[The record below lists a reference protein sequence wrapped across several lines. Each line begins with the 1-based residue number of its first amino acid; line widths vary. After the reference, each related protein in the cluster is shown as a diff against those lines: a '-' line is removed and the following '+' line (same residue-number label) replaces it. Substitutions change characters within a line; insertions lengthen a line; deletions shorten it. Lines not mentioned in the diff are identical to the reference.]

1 MNQTIIFALF
11 VMAMLIVVCVG
22 YSASQAWRSLLVEQ
36 RLNQIKGS
44 GDSRLVRWEDLLTL
58 IARPL
63 RRSRDLA
70 AVERSMQQAGFIKPW
85 QTDLFLLFRALVLI
99 AAAVGGWLAIDID
112 PTHLVQKP
120 LPPLAYL
127 FLLFVAGRAPGWFL
141 SELAERRQNR
151 IRLFIPKA
159 VDLLTICMSCG
170 MSLEEAFDRV
180 IDVNLKGAFNCVRH
194 VAPIMMKQRYGRIV
208 SVSSV
213 VGLFGNAGQV
223 NYSASKAGII
233 GLTKSVAKE
242 LAARGITANA
252 VAPGFIG
259 TEMTKAMGEK
269 AIEAVRGRIAMK
281 EFGEPQDV
289 ANAVRFLASDEARY
303 ITGQV
308 LAIDGGMSL

>member
-1 MNQTIIFALF
+1 MNQTLIFALF

-180 IDVNLKGAFNCVRH
+180 EFRMTRYEMLVVNRTVALKRLEARSGVRE
-194 VAPIMMKQRYGRIV
+194 MKILANSLLQSIQYGTPLTEALQSIAAEARAGQLSELEQKAGRISAV
-208 SVSSV
+208 IGVPLIV
-213 VGLFGNAGQV
+213 LVLFPVIAL
-223 NYSASKAGII
+223 II
-233 GLTKSVAKE
+233 APAAIE
-242 LAARGITANA
+242 LARA
-252 VAPGFIG
+252 F
-259 TEMTKAMGEK
+259 
-269 AIEAVRGRIAMK
+269 
-281 EFGEPQDV
+281 
-289 ANAVRFLASDEARY
+289 
-303 ITGQV
+303 
-308 LAIDGGMSL
+308 

>member
-1 MNQTIIFALF
+1 MNQTLIFALF

-180 IDVNLKGAFNCVRH
+180 ASEIARR
-194 VAPIMMKQRYGRIV
+194 APE
-208 SVSSV
+208 
-213 VGLFGNAGQV
+213 
-223 NYSASKAGII
+223 
-233 GLTKSVAKE
+233 VAKE
-242 LAARGITANA
+242 FRMTRYEMLVVNRT
-252 VAPGFIG
+252 VAL
-259 TEMTKAMGEK
+259 K
-269 AIEAVRGRIAMK
+269 R
-281 EFGEPQDV
+281 
-289 ANAVRFLASDEARY
+289 LEARS
-303 ITGQV
+303 GV
-308 LAIDGGMSL
+308 RK

>member
-1 MNQTIIFALF
+1 MRPP
-11 VMAMLIVVCVG
+11 C
-22 YSASQAWRSLLVEQ
+22 
-36 RLNQIKGS
+36 GS
-44 GDSRLVRWEDLLTL
+44 YHDE
-58 IARPL
+58 
-63 RRSRDLA
+63 A
-70 AVERSMQQAGFIKPW
+70 A
-85 QTDLFLLFRALVLI
+85 
-99 AAAVGGWLAIDID
+99 
-112 PTHLVQKP
+112 
-120 LPPLAYL
+120 
-127 FLLFVAGRAPGWFL
+127 
-141 SELAERRQNR
+141 
-151 IRLFIPKA
+151 IRK
-159 VDLLTICMSCG
+159 
-170 MSLEEAFDRV
+170 
-180 IDVNLKGAFNCVRH
+180 
-194 VAPIMMKQRYGRIV
+194 
-208 SVSSV
+208 V

>member
-1 MNQTIIFALF
+1 MRTFAE
-11 VMAMLIVVCVG
+11 AG
-22 YSASQAWRSLLVEQ
+22 YAVAINCSSEKSLEAAE
-36 RLNQIKGS
+36 N
-44 GDSRLVRWEDLLTL
+44 
-58 IARPL
+58 
-63 RRSRDLA
+63 LA
-70 AVERSMQQAGFIKPW
+70 AEVAKVHGVEA
-85 QTDLFLLFRALVLI
+85 
-99 AAAVGGWLAIDID
+99 
-112 PTHLVQKP
+112 
-120 LPPLAYL
+120 
-127 FLLFVAGRAPGWFL
+127 
-141 SELAERRQNR
+141 
-151 IRLFIPKA
+151 KA
-159 VDLLTICMSCG
+159 VCADVSSFQEVAAMVAEVQAMWGRIDVLVNNAGITRDGLLARMS
-170 MSLEEAFDRV
+170 EEAFDRV

-259 TEMTKAMGEK
+259 TEMTKAM
-269 AIEAVRGRIAMK
+269 EAVRGRIAMK

>member
-1 MNQTIIFALF
+1 MNQTLIFALF

-120 LPPLAYL
+120 PRRSLICSC
-127 FLLFVAGRAPGWFL
+127 FL
-141 SELAERRQNR
+141 SRGALPDGSYRNWPNVVKTAFVF
-151 IRLFIPKA
+151 LSPKRS
-159 VDLLTICMSCG
+159 TCS
-170 MSLEEAFDRV
+170 
-180 IDVNLKGAFNCVRH
+180 
-194 VAPIMMKQRYGRIV
+194 
-208 SVSSV
+208 
-213 VGLFGNAGQV
+213 
-223 NYSASKAGII
+223 
-233 GLTKSVAKE
+233 
-242 LAARGITANA
+242 
-252 VAPGFIG
+252 
-259 TEMTKAMGEK
+259 
-269 AIEAVRGRIAMK
+269 
-281 EFGEPQDV
+281 
-289 ANAVRFLASDEARY
+289 RF
-303 ITGQV
+303 V
-308 LAIDGGMSL
+308 

>member
-1 MNQTIIFALF
+1 MNQTLIFALF
-11 VMAMLIVVCVG
+11 VMAMLIAVSVG
-22 YSASQAWRSLLVEQ
+22 WSASQAWRSLIVEQ

-85 QTDLFLLFRALVLI
+85 QTDLFLFFRALVLI

-180 IDVNLKGAFNCVRH
+180 ASEIARR
-194 VAPIMMKQRYGRIV
+194 APE
-208 SVSSV
+208 
-213 VGLFGNAGQV
+213 
-223 NYSASKAGII
+223 
-233 GLTKSVAKE
+233 VAKE
-242 LAARGITANA
+242 GISHDTLRNA
-252 VAPGFIG
+252 G
-259 TEMTKAMGEK
+259 GE
-269 AIEAVRGRIAMK
+269 
-281 EFGEPQDV
+281 
-289 ANAVRFLASDEARY
+289 SY
-303 ITGQV
+303 
-308 LAIDGGMSL
+308 GGA

>member
-1 MNQTIIFALF
+1 MNQTLIFALF

-180 IDVNLKGAFNCVRH
+180 AKEFRMTRYEMLVVNRTVALKRLEARSGVRE
-194 VAPIMMKQRYGRIV
+194 MKILANSLLQSIQYGTPLTEALQSIAAEARAGQLSELEQKAGRISAV
-208 SVSSV
+208 IGVPLIV
-213 VGLFGNAGQV
+213 LVLFPVIAL
-223 NYSASKAGII
+223 II
-233 GLTKSVAKE
+233 APAAIE
-242 LAARGITANA
+242 LARA
-252 VAPGFIG
+252 F
-259 TEMTKAMGEK
+259 
-269 AIEAVRGRIAMK
+269 
-281 EFGEPQDV
+281 
-289 ANAVRFLASDEARY
+289 
-303 ITGQV
+303 
-308 LAIDGGMSL
+308 

>member
-1 MNQTIIFALF
+1 M
-11 VMAMLIVVCVG
+11 
-22 YSASQAWRSLLVEQ
+22 
-36 RLNQIKGS
+36 
-44 GDSRLVRWEDLLTL
+44 

-180 IDVNLKGAFNCVRH
+180 ASEIARRAPEVSKEFRMTRYEMLVVNRTVALKRLEARSGVRE
-194 VAPIMMKQRYGRIV
+194 MKILANSLLQSIQYGTPLTEALQSIAAEARAGQLSELEQKAGRISAV
-208 SVSSV
+208 IGVPLIV
-213 VGLFGNAGQV
+213 LVLFPVIAL
-223 NYSASKAGII
+223 II
-233 GLTKSVAKE
+233 APAAIE
-242 LAARGITANA
+242 LARA
-252 VAPGFIG
+252 F
-259 TEMTKAMGEK
+259 
-269 AIEAVRGRIAMK
+269 
-281 EFGEPQDV
+281 
-289 ANAVRFLASDEARY
+289 
-303 ITGQV
+303 
-308 LAIDGGMSL
+308 

>member
-1 MNQTIIFALF
+1 MNQTLIFALF

-22 YSASQAWRSLLVEQ
+22 YSASQAWRSLIVEQ

-180 IDVNLKGAFNCVRH
+180 ASEMH
-194 VAPIMMKQRYGRIV
+194 VGRQRWPRN
-208 SVSSV
+208 
-213 VGLFGNAGQV
+213 FA
-223 NYSASKAGII
+223 
-233 GLTKSVAKE
+233 
-242 LAARGITANA
+242 
-252 VAPGFIG
+252 
-259 TEMTKAMGEK
+259 
-269 AIEAVRGRIAMK
+269 
-281 EFGEPQDV
+281 
-289 ANAVRFLASDEARY
+289 
-303 ITGQV
+303 
-308 LAIDGGMSL
+308 

>member
-1 MNQTIIFALF
+1 MNQTLIFALF

-44 GDSRLVRWEDLLTL
+44 GDSRLVRWEDRLTL
-58 IARPL
+58 IAGPL

-180 IDVNLKGAFNCVRH
+180 ASEIARR
-194 VAPIMMKQRYGRIV
+194 APE
-208 SVSSV
+208 
-213 VGLFGNAGQV
+213 
-223 NYSASKAGII
+223 
-233 GLTKSVAKE
+233 VAKE
-242 LAARGITANA
+242 FRMTRYEMLVVNRTVALKRLEARSGVREMKILANSLLQSIQYGTPLTEALQSIAAEARAGQLSELEQKAGRISA
-252 VAPGFIG
+252 VIGVPLIVLVLFPVIALIIAP
-259 TEMTKAMGEK
+259 A
-269 AIEAVRGRIAMK
+269 AIE
-281 EFGEPQDV
+281 
-289 ANAVRFLASDEARY
+289 LARAF
-303 ITGQV
+303 
-308 LAIDGGMSL
+308 